1 MVSGLPVRRRLSRS
15 DAMFKL
21 CRRLIRSLIE
31 WVEST
36 NAEIL
41 EVSHMA
47 GDDGQV
53 VNRSGGSDH
62 GIFNHMV

>member
-1 MVSGLPVRRRLSRS
+1 MER
-15 DAMFKL
+15 
-21 CRRLIRSLIE
+21 
-31 WVEST
+31 VEST

-62 GIFNHMV
+62 GIFNQMV